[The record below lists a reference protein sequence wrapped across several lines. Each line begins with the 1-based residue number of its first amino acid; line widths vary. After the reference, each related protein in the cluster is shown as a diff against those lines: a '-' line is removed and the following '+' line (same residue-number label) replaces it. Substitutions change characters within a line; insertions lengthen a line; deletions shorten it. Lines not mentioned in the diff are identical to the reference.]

1 VDLGLARTGKLI
13 ERTPWDRQ
21 SGRPRTPRRRFL
33 FRVIVAV
40 TAAVLCTLGLAVVA
54 GQGARAATVPV
65 VTNVSPFTGN
75 AEVENVFVVITGSGF
90 TGATAVD
97 FGSVPAD
104 FFRVDSDSSI
114 EASVMGTPGDS
125 TVDVTVT
132 TPEGTSATSPFDQYT
147 FILSP
152 QIASITPNSGPATGG
167 NTVTITGADFTG
179 ATVVKFDSFYLNAPG
194 TFTETVVEAPSFT
207 VDSDTQI
214 TAVVPAAPGG
224 PGTGS
229 GVTVVTPNGETLDTN
244 NSGYE
249 WNPLPTVT
257 GTSPLSDL
265 TLGGAQVTLTGTGFS
280 NASAVTFGTVP
291 ATSFTVNSDTSIT
304 ATAPAQSVAGR
315 VDVRVTTPNG
325 TSAVTTIDRFNYIAT
340 PVITGV
346 SPAAGPAIGGNTV
359 TITGTG
365 FKNRFSD
372 AVVDLAFGTI
382 PATSFTVNN
391 NTQITATVPPG
402 AAGTVDIVMTAR
414 SGAGDAPVPTSPADQ
429 YTYLPVP
436 AVTGVS
442 PGSGPSAGGNT
453 VTVTGTGLTG
463 ASAVSFG
470 TVPAASFTV
479 DSDSSITAVVPAGAV
494 GIDDVTVTTPGGT
507 SAVSAADQYVYHP
520 TCTTTITGPHS
531 GNITV
536 SSGLTCLVNASQAG
550 SVTVEAGAALSVTGS
565 AVSGSVTATNPAGIT
580 YCGSTEAGSLT
591 VTGATGPVVLSGEL
605 PDGTVCPA
613 DTISGAVTITGASA
627 PVAVTGLT
635 QRGAVTLENDT
646 AGVTLDA
653 SRLNGGVLIEN
664 NTATAPAVITV
675 SGNSVTGS
683 LSCTGNNPAP
693 TDNGSINTVSG
704 TVTDQ
709 CTGIAER

>member
-1 VDLGLARTGKLI
+1 MT
-13 ERTPWDRQ
+13 
-21 SGRPRTPRRRFL
+21 
-33 FRVIVAV
+33 
-40 TAAVLCTLGLAVVA
+40 
-54 GQGARAATVPV
+54 
-65 VTNVSPFTGN
+65 
-75 AEVENVFVVITGSGF
+75 ITGTGF
-90 TGATAVD
+90 QNIFGFPGVTTVD
-97 FGSVPAD
+97 FGSVP
-104 FFRVDSDSSI
+104 
-114 EASVMGTPGDS
+114 
-125 TVDVTVT
+125 
-132 TPEGTSATSPFDQYT
+132 
-147 FILSP
+147 
-152 QIASITPNSGPATGG
+152 
-167 NTVTITGADFTG
+167 
-179 ATVVKFDSFYLNAPG
+179 
-194 TFTETVVEAPSFT
+194 APSFT
-207 VDSDTQI
+207 VDSDTQ
-214 TAVVPAAPGG
+214 
-224 PGTGS
+224 
-229 GVTVVTPNGETLDTN
+229 L
-244 NSGYE
+244 
-249 WNPLPTVT
+249 
-257 GTSPLSDL
+257 
-265 TLGGAQVTLTGTGFS
+265 
-280 NASAVTFGTVP
+280 
-291 ATSFTVNSDTSIT
+291 
-304 ATAPAQSVAGR
+304 
-315 VDVRVTTPNG
+315 
-325 TSAVTTIDRFNYIAT
+325 
-340 PVITGV
+340 
-346 SPAAGPAIGGNTV
+346 
-359 TITGTG
+359 
-365 FKNRFSD
+365 
-372 AVVDLAFGTI
+372 
-382 PATSFTVNN
+382 
-391 NTQITATVPPG
+391 TATVPAG
-402 AAGTVDIVMTAR
+402 SAGTVDVTELSWLGATTA
-414 SGAGDAPVPTSPADQ
+414 TSAADQ
-429 YTYLPVP
+429 YAYLPVP

-442 PGSGPSAGGNT
+442 PGAGPSVGGNT
-453 VTVTGTGLTG
+453 ITVTGSGFTD
-463 ASAVSFG
+463 ASAVTFG
-470 TVPAASFTV
+470 AVPATSFTV

-675 SGNSVTGS
+675 SGNTVTGS